1 MSANVQKLILHPT
14 VARFATFVMDTVIAR
29 QIGFD
34 GLELSATKLDAF
46 FAAGL
51 TQEDLRSYLDGLDC
65 PGLGYLPDI
74 ERNDAKAASLF
85 ADAEKLFKMAAM
97 AGAKGVQVLT
107 GPLDVRQ
114 VLDCQSQPDLRRDHA
129 FLKLDHKDQIT
140 LCASSLQKLA
150 DLAAPYGLVLYLEAL
165 GWSPVNRLADQLE
178 IIDRAARENVRI
190 VIDYWHCHV
199 SGDTPDM
206 VAKIDKSLI
215 YGVHFCDSNPN
226 PGGIPI
232 EPVLRDVPIGKGV
245 INLKHWTDAV
255 KATGYQGW
263 WSAELFCLRQ
273 YQQDSLAIA
282 RDLYDL
288 MVEHIR

>member
-14 VARFATFVMDTVIAR
+14 VARHATFVMDTVIAR
-29 QIGFD
+29 QVGFD

-46 FAAGL
+46 LAAGL
-51 TQEDLRSYLDGLDC
+51 TQDDLRSYLDGLDC

-74 ERNDAKAASLF
+74 EHSDPQAAGLF
-85 ADAEKLFKMAAM
+85 ADAEKLFNMAAM
-97 AGAKGVQVLT
+97 AGAKGVQILT
-107 GPLDVRQ
+107 GPLDVQQ
-114 VLDCQSQPDLRRDHA
+114 VLDYQNQPALHQDHA
-129 FLKLDHKDQIT
+129 FLRLDHKDQIA
-140 LCASSLQKLA
+140 LCAANLQKLA

-178 IIDRAARENVRI
+178 IIDRSARENVRI
-190 VIDYWHCHV
+190 VIDYWHCYV

-215 YGVHFCDSNPN
+215 YGVHFCDSNPY

-232 EPVLRDVPIGKGV
+232 EPVLRDVPIGQGV
-245 INLKHWTDAV
+245 INLKHWTNAV
-255 KATGYQGW
+255 KATGYKGW

-273 YQQDSLAIA
+273 HQDNSFTVAQQLYNLMDSI
-282 RDLYDL
+282 
-288 MVEHIR
+288 IR